1 MTALSI
7 QARLPGESLP
17 ICAKLLVLGSRSA
30 LVLLLLLGLV
40 LPACRDTGGRTE
52 SAAPAPAG
60 ADSEDAPPNGD
71 RGLPEGAAAP
81 SFMPLHLT
89 GPHAE
94 RRACPLCVYGN
105 RTQLQIWLQEAALER
120 GLEWARWV
128 ATLAG
133 PAPQAYLILVP
144 TAGGEL
150 APATLERLGQEPL
163 GNTFAVLVPSW
174 DDPES
179 GALYG
184 HGQADQPALRL
195 YVVTNRRVFARFDDL
210 AASDPTPVATAL
222 RAAQGFERDGALT
235 DAMIAPPWEPGE
247 PLEVLFRLQ
256 DAAGK
261 PVAGQAVV
269 AWQTDR
275 SGLYNPRSFGH
286 RIPRLQTKA
295 WSDQKGEIRFVT
307 IFPGAY
313 PAGTEPAHIHFSID
327 DREPRW
333 CTLWFEGD
341 PLLTPER
348 RAWAA
353 GNEETVIVP
362 LNRQGSPWTAS
373 HTHVLAD

>member
-1 MTALSI
+1 MSLCRQSPQAIAGRPHRHHWPQLGRWALWLFLAIS
-7 QARLPGESLP
+7 QL
-17 ICAKLLVLGSRSA
+17 
-30 LVLLLLLGLV
+30 
-40 LPACRDTGGRTE
+40 ACRDTSGPTE
-52 SAAPAPAG
+52 SVAPSASVTAA
-60 ADSEDAPPNGD
+60 DEAPPPG
-71 RGLPEGAAAP
+71 RFGLPEGAAAP

-105 RTQLQIWLQEAALER
+105 RTQLQIWVQEAALER
-120 GLEWARWV
+120 GFTWARWV
-128 ATLAG
+128 ATLAA

-144 TAGGEL
+144 ETAGAL
-150 APATLERLGQEPL
+150 APATLERLEQELL
-163 GNTFAVLVPSW
+163 GNTFAVEVPSW
-174 DDPES
+174 DDPET
-179 GALYG
+179 GALYD
-184 HGQADQPALRL
+184 HSQVDQPDLRV
-195 YVVTNRRVFARFDDL
+195 YVVANRRVFARFDNPEPGDQTRL
-210 AASDPTPVATAL
+210 ATAL
-222 RAAQGFERDGALT
+222 AAAQGFERDGALT
-235 DAMIAPPWEPGE
+235 DAMIAPPWEPGQ

-256 DAAGK
+256 DAGGQ
-261 PVAGQAVV
+261 PIVGQAVV

-275 SGLYNPRSFGH
+275 SGLYNPRNFGH

-313 PAGTEPAHIHFSID
+313 PAGTEPAHIHFSIA

-353 GNEETVIVP
+353 ADQETVIVP
-362 LNRQGSPWTAS
+362 LDQQGSPWKAS
-373 HTHVLAD
+373 HTHVLSD